1 MQGDKWLLPLWA
13 GATLAPIHLAN
24 DAGGLDIHAVN
35 AASAA
40 LDRQIGNAAY
50 AATASQSSNLQ
61 GLRYAQTACKEAS
74 TAAQSGEM
82 RGKASPPCSTPL
94 PPVHGE
100 VHHIPVFCGT
110 AVARNTC
117 NHLSL
122 MLDLSKNKY
131 SCLR

>member
-61 GLRYAQTACKEAS
+61 GVRASSLSAQV
-74 TAAQSGEM
+74 
-82 RGKASPPCSTPL
+82 R
-94 PPVHGE
+94 
-100 VHHIPVFCGT
+100 
-110 AVARNTC
+110 
-117 NHLSL
+117 
-122 MLDLSKNKY
+122 
-131 SCLR
+131 